1 MTVSLRLRYNRI
13 KAMRV
18 IVPFRQP
25 RTGSRI
31 LMAAR
36 CSGKDL
42 ECAIARTASL
52 ICGRW
57 TLLILRD
64 LAASP
69 QRFCT
74 LERSLEGISPNTL
87 VERLRTLEEEHIIT
101 RRAYAEIP
109 PRVEYALTEK
119 GTALVPVLEMMRDYG
134 ERWLS
139 PDDVDA
145 GEPILPAGA
154 VAVK

>member
-1 MTVSLRLRYNRI
+1 MST
-13 KAMRV
+13 
-18 IVPFRQP
+18 
-25 RTGSRI
+25 
-31 LMAAR
+31 R
-36 CSGKDL
+36 CSDKDA

-87 VERLRTLEEEHIIT
+87 VERLRTLEEEQIIT

-109 PRVEYALTEK
+109 PRVEYTLTEK
-119 GTALVPVLEMMRDYG
+119 GSALVPVLEVMRLYG
-134 ERWLS
+134 ERWLNPNEKELVES
-139 PDDVDA
+139 VS
-145 GEPILPAGA
+145 GTSA
-154 VAVK
+154 VALK

>member
-1 MTVSLRLRYNRI
+1 MST
-13 KAMRV
+13 
-18 IVPFRQP
+18 
-25 RTGSRI
+25 
-31 LMAAR
+31 R
-36 CSGKDL
+36 CSDKDA

-57 TLLILRD
+57 TMLILRD

-87 VERLRTLEEEHIIT
+87 VERLRTLEEEQIIT

-109 PRVEYALTEK
+109 PRVEYTLTEK
-119 GTALVPVLEMMRDYG
+119 GSALVPVLEVMRLYG
-134 ERWLS
+134 ERWLNPNEKEFVES
-139 PDDVDA
+139 VS
-145 GEPILPAGA
+145 GTSA
-154 VAVK
+154 VALK

>member
-1 MTVSLRLRYNRI
+1 MST
-13 KAMRV
+13 
-18 IVPFRQP
+18 
-25 RTGSRI
+25 
-31 LMAAR
+31 R
-36 CSGKDL
+36 CSDKDA

-87 VERLRTLEEEHIIT
+87 VERLRTLEEEQIIT

-109 PRVEYALTEK
+109 PRVEYTLTEK
-119 GTALVPVLEMMRDYG
+119 GSALVPVLEVMRLYG
-134 ERWLS
+134 ERWLNPNEKEFVES
-139 PDDVDA
+139 VS
-145 GEPILPAGA
+145 GTSA
-154 VAVK
+154 VTLK

>member
-1 MTVSLRLRYNRI
+1 MST
-13 KAMRV
+13 
-18 IVPFRQP
+18 
-25 RTGSRI
+25 
-31 LMAAR
+31 R
-36 CSGKDL
+36 CSDKEA

-57 TLLILRD
+57 TMLILRD
-64 LAASP
+64 LAESP

-87 VERLRTLEEEHIIT
+87 VERLRTLEEEQIIT
-101 RRAYAEIP
+101 RRAFAEIP
-109 PRVEYALTEK
+109 PRVEYTLTEK
-119 GTALVPVLEMMRDYG
+119 GSALVPVLEIMREYG

-139 PDDVDA
+139 PDAEDLVA
-145 GEPILPAGA
+145 TSSGGHS

>member
-1 MTVSLRLRYNRI
+1 MST
-13 KAMRV
+13 
-18 IVPFRQP
+18 
-25 RTGSRI
+25 
-31 LMAAR
+31 R
-36 CSGKDL
+36 CSDKDVA
-42 ECAIARTASL
+42 CAIARTASL

-87 VERLRTLEEEHIIT
+87 VERLRTLEEEQIIT

-109 PRVEYALTEK
+109 PRVEYTLTEK
-119 GTALVPVLEMMRDYG
+119 GSALVPVLQIMREYG
-134 ERWLS
+134 ERWLN
-139 PDDVDA
+139 PNQE
-145 GEPILPAGA
+145 EPVTASTGG
-154 VAVK
+154 VALK

>member
-1 MTVSLRLRYNRI
+1 MST
-13 KAMRV
+13 
-18 IVPFRQP
+18 
-25 RTGSRI
+25 
-31 LMAAR
+31 R
-36 CSGKDL
+36 CSDKDA

-87 VERLRTLEEEHIIT
+87 VERLRTLEEEQIIT

-109 PRVEYALTEK
+109 PRVEYTLTEK
-119 GTALVPVLEMMRDYG
+119 GSALVPVLEVMRLYG
-134 ERWLS
+134 ERWLNPNEKELVES
-139 PDDVDA
+139 VS
-145 GEPILPAGA
+145 GSSA
-154 VAVK
+154 VALK

>member
-1 MTVSLRLRYNRI
+1 MEFTE
-13 KAMRV
+13 AMS
-18 IVPFRQP
+18 
-25 RTGSRI
+25 T
-31 LMAAR
+31 R
-36 CSGKDL
+36 CSDKDV

-64 LAASP
+64 LAESP

-87 VERLRTLEEEHIIT
+87 VERLRTLEEEQIIT
-101 RRAYAEIP
+101 RHAYAEIP
-109 PRVEYALTEK
+109 PRVEYTLTEK
-119 GTALVPVLEMMRDYG
+119 GVALVPVLEMMREYG
-134 ERWLS
+134 EMWLS
-139 PDDVDA
+139 A
-145 GEPILPAGA
+145 GVEEPVAVGRGG

>member
-1 MTVSLRLRYNRI
+1 MST
-13 KAMRV
+13 
-18 IVPFRQP
+18 
-25 RTGSRI
+25 
-31 LMAAR
+31 R
-36 CSGKDL
+36 CSDKDA

-57 TLLILRD
+57 TMLILRD

-87 VERLRTLEEEHIIT
+87 VERLRTLEEEQIIT

-109 PRVEYALTEK
+109 PRVEYTLTEK
-119 GTALVPVLEMMRDYG
+119 GSALVPVLEVMRLYG
-134 ERWLS
+134 ERWLNPNEKEFVES
-139 PDDVDA
+139 VS
-145 GEPILPAGA
+145 GSSA
-154 VAVK
+154 VALK

>member
-1 MTVSLRLRYNRI
+1 MST
-13 KAMRV
+13 
-18 IVPFRQP
+18 
-25 RTGSRI
+25 
-31 LMAAR
+31 R
-36 CSGKDL
+36 CSDKDL
-42 ECAIARTASL
+42 ACAIARTASL

-87 VERLRTLEEEHIIT
+87 VERLRTLEEEQIIT

-109 PRVEYALTEK
+109 PRVEYTLTEK
-119 GTALVPVLEMMRDYG
+119 GSALVPVLEVMRLYG
-134 ERWLS
+134 ERWLNPNEKELVES
-139 PDDVDA
+139 VS
-145 GEPILPAGA
+145 GSSA
-154 VAVK
+154 VALK

>member
-1 MTVSLRLRYNRI
+1 MST
-13 KAMRV
+13 
-18 IVPFRQP
+18 
-25 RTGSRI
+25 
-31 LMAAR
+31 R
-36 CSGKDL
+36 CSDKDA

-57 TLLILRD
+57 TMLILRD

-87 VERLRTLEEEHIIT
+87 VERLRTLEEEQIIT

-109 PRVEYALTEK
+109 PRVEYTLTEK
-119 GTALVPVLEMMRDYG
+119 GSALVPVLEVMRLYG
-134 ERWLS
+134 ERWLNPNEKEFVES
-139 PDDVDA
+139 VT
-145 GEPILPAGA
+145 GTSA
-154 VAVK
+154 VTLK

>member
-1 MTVSLRLRYNRI
+1 MST
-13 KAMRV
+13 
-18 IVPFRQP
+18 
-25 RTGSRI
+25 
-31 LMAAR
+31 R
-36 CSGKDL
+36 CSDKEV

-87 VERLRTLEEEHIIT
+87 VERLRTLEEEEIIT

-119 GTALVPVLEMMRDYG
+119 GSALVPVLEMMRAYG
-134 ERWLS
+134 ERWLN
-139 PDDVDA
+139 PNEE
-145 GEPILPAGA
+145 EPVAVGGGG

>member
-1 MTVSLRLRYNRI
+1 MST
-13 KAMRV
+13 
-18 IVPFRQP
+18 
-25 RTGSRI
+25 
-31 LMAAR
+31 R
-36 CSGKDL
+36 CSDKDA

-57 TLLILRD
+57 TMLILRD

-87 VERLRTLEEEHIIT
+87 VERLRTLEEEQIIT

-109 PRVEYALTEK
+109 PRVEYTLTEK
-119 GTALVPVLEMMRDYG
+119 GSALVPVLEMMRLYG
-134 ERWLS
+134 EQWLS
-139 PDDVDA
+139 PHQE
-145 GEPILPAGA
+145 EPAEKGVVG
-154 VAVK
+154 VAMK

>member
-1 MTVSLRLRYNRI
+1 MST
-13 KAMRV
+13 
-18 IVPFRQP
+18 
-25 RTGSRI
+25 
-31 LMAAR
+31 R
-36 CSGKDL
+36 CSDKDA

-87 VERLRTLEEEHIIT
+87 VERLRTLEEEQIIT

-109 PRVEYALTEK
+109 PRVEYTLTEK
-119 GTALVPVLEMMRDYG
+119 GSALVPVLEVMRLYG
-134 ERWLS
+134 ERWLK
-139 PDDVDA
+139 PNEKEPAVA
-145 GEPILPAGA
+145 GPVG

>member
-1 MTVSLRLRYNRI
+1 MHGRAIRPEWSTSI
-13 KAMRV
+13 AMS
-18 IVPFRQP
+18 
-25 RTGSRI
+25 T
-31 LMAAR
+31 R
-36 CSGKDL
+36 CSDKDAA
-42 ECAIARTASL
+42 CAIARTASL

-64 LAASP
+64 LAESP

-87 VERLRTLEEEHIIT
+87 VERLRTLEEEEIIT
-101 RRAYAEIP
+101 RHAYAEIP

-119 GTALVPVLEMMRDYG
+119 GVALVPVLEVMREYG
-134 ERWLS
+134 ERWLNPS
-139 PDDVDA
+139 EEESAVA
-145 GEPILPAGA
+145 EPVG

>member
-1 MTVSLRLRYNRI
+1 MST
-13 KAMRV
+13 
-18 IVPFRQP
+18 
-25 RTGSRI
+25 
-31 LMAAR
+31 R
-36 CSGKDL
+36 CSDKDA

-57 TLLILRD
+57 TMLILRD

-87 VERLRTLEEEHIIT
+87 VERLRTLEEEQIIT

-109 PRVEYALTEK
+109 PRVEYTLTEK
-119 GTALVPVLEMMRDYG
+119 GSALVPVLEVMRLYG
-134 ERWLS
+134 ERWLNPS
-139 PDDVDA
+139 EE
-145 GEPILPAGA
+145 EPAVAEPVG

>member
-1 MTVSLRLRYNRI
+1 MST
-13 KAMRV
+13 
-18 IVPFRQP
+18 
-25 RTGSRI
+25 
-31 LMAAR
+31 R
-36 CSGKDL
+36 CSDKDA

-57 TLLILRD
+57 TMLILRD

-87 VERLRTLEEEHIIT
+87 VERLRTLEEEQIIT

-109 PRVEYALTEK
+109 PRVEYTLTEK
-119 GTALVPVLEMMRDYG
+119 GSALVPVLEVMRLYG
-134 ERWLS
+134 ERWLKPNEKELVES
-139 PDDVDA
+139 VS
-145 GEPILPAGA
+145 GTSA
-154 VAVK
+154 VALK

>member
-1 MTVSLRLRYNRI
+1 MST
-13 KAMRV
+13 
-18 IVPFRQP
+18 
-25 RTGSRI
+25 
-31 LMAAR
+31 R
-36 CSGKDL
+36 CSDKDA

-57 TLLILRD
+57 TMLILRD

-87 VERLRTLEEEHIIT
+87 VERLRTLEEEQIIT

-109 PRVEYALTEK
+109 PRVEYTLTEK
-119 GTALVPVLEMMRDYG
+119 GSALVPVLEVMRLYG
-134 ERWLS
+134 ERWLNPNEKELVES
-139 PDDVDA
+139 VS
-145 GEPILPAGA
+145 GSSA
-154 VAVK
+154 VALK

>member
-1 MTVSLRLRYNRI
+1 MST
-13 KAMRV
+13 
-18 IVPFRQP
+18 
-25 RTGSRI
+25 
-31 LMAAR
+31 R
-36 CSGKDL
+36 CSDKDA

-57 TLLILRD
+57 TMLILRD

-87 VERLRTLEEEHIIT
+87 VERLRTLEEEQIIT

-109 PRVEYALTEK
+109 PRVEYTLTEK
-119 GTALVPVLEMMRDYG
+119 GSALVPVLEVMRLYG
-134 ERWLS
+134 ERWLNPNEKELVES
-139 PDDVDA
+139 VS
-145 GEPILPAGA
+145 GTSA
-154 VAVK
+154 VALK

>member
-1 MTVSLRLRYNRI
+1 MST
-13 KAMRV
+13 
-18 IVPFRQP
+18 
-25 RTGSRI
+25 
-31 LMAAR
+31 R
-36 CSGKDL
+36 CSDKDA

-57 TLLILRD
+57 TMLILRD

-87 VERLRTLEEEHIIT
+87 VERLRTLEEEQIIT

-109 PRVEYALTEK
+109 PRVEYTLTEK
-119 GTALVPVLEMMRDYG
+119 GSALVPVLEVMRLYG
-134 ERWLS
+134 ERWLNPNEKEFVES
-139 PDDVDA
+139 VS
-145 GEPILPAGA
+145 GTSA
-154 VAVK
+154 VTLK

>member
-1 MTVSLRLRYNRI
+1 M
-13 KAMRV
+13 
-18 IVPFRQP
+18 P
-25 RTGSRI
+25 
-31 LMAAR
+31 
-36 CSGKDL
+36 
-42 ECAIARTASL
+42 RTASL

-87 VERLRTLEEEHIIT
+87 VERLRTLEEEQIIT

-109 PRVEYALTEK
+109 PRVEYTLTEK
-119 GTALVPVLEMMRDYG
+119 GSALVPVLEVMRLYG
-134 ERWLS
+134 ERWLKPNEKELVES
-139 PDDVDA
+139 VSRYKRGHPEVS
-145 GEPILPAGA
+145 I
-154 VAVK
+154 